1 MVQHWIDGGV
11 PLWQVARSRG
21 RHPISWPYMVL
32 LTLLLGM
39 TAVAVTLRP
48 QGVAWWQGLAIVI
61 LAPLGGRLMAGV
73 LQACKAWTVMRSPAQ
88 LALVPGMA
96 AHMRGAA
103 ARALGLSLLPWLIL
117 AAAFPAWLGVALA
130 MISYTYAIVLVT
142 MARGPRMVWW
152 MGILIALPQ
161 IVPRLIGG
169 GHATPLIVL
178 PAALLCVCLAWG
190 SFEQMFSLKVADAQ
204 APSGP
209 AAPRRTSLHSR
220 GFERTLRQRR
230 LLMPVFGAG
239 LFSLTLW
246 IWLLI
251 IGTGALVLEMVV
263 VPRNPAMAVL
273 RFLIVAMPVALLVAR
288 AASMVAALR
297 RRTAEQAL
305 FKLAPAAP
313 RAPALNRVLARQLL
327 RMGAADWP
335 MTSVCVLGWSLL
347 IGLGLRGLVLMA
359 ALMLCVLPLLA
370 WPLRD
375 YARDSGQAAL
385 PVIGVM
391 CVQLLL
397 VAVAAGLWPRPVFWL
412 VHLLLA
418 GLAAAVIALR
428 YRRMAGAPV
437 AFPARRMHSGKA
449 A

>member
-1 MVQHWIDGGV
+1 MVPHWIDGGV
-11 PLWQVARSRG
+11 PLWQAARARG
-21 RHPISWPYMVL
+21 RHPISWPFMVL
-32 LTLLLGM
+32 LTMILWL

-48 QGVAWWQGLAIVI
+48 QGVAWWQGLAIAIV
-61 LAPLGGRLMAGV
+61 APVGAWLMVGV
-73 LQACKAWTVMRSPAQ
+73 LQVCKAWTAMRSPAQ

-96 AHMRGAA
+96 AHMRRAA
-103 ARALGLSLLPWLIL
+103 ARALGLSLLPWLLL
-117 AAAFPAWLGVALA
+117 AAIFPDWLGVAA
-130 MISYTYAIVLVT
+130 AFIAYIYAVVLVPLAGG
-142 MARGPRMVWW
+142 ARAGPWTLV
-152 MGILIALPQ
+152 LIALVQ
-161 IVPRLIGG
+161 VVPRGIDGG
-169 GHATPLIVL
+169 YAPPGIVVPAT
-178 PAALLCVCLAWG
+178 LLCLWLAWG
-190 SFEQMFSLKVADAQ
+190 SFDQMFSLKVADAQ

-209 AAPRRTSLHSR
+209 AAPRRASLHSR
-220 GFERTLRQRR
+220 AFERALRQRR

-251 IGTGALVLEMVV
+251 IGSGALVLEMVL
-263 VPRNPAMAVL
+263 VPRNPATAVL
-273 RFLIVAMPVALLVAR
+273 RFLIVAMPVALLVVR

-297 RRTAEQAL
+297 RGTAEQAL

-327 RMGAADWP
+327 RLGAADWL

-347 IGLGLRGLVLMA
+347 IGLGARGLVLMA

-385 PVIGVM
+385 PVTGVI
-391 CVQLLL
+391 CLQVLL
-397 VAVAAGLWPRPVFWL
+397 VAVAAGLWPRPIFWL
-412 VHLLLA
+412 VLLLLA
-418 GLAAAVIALR
+418 GLAAGVVALR
-428 YRRMAGAPV
+428 YCRMAGAPV
-437 AFPARRMHSGKA
+437 AFPARRMHNGKA